1 MLQTI
6 KEAAMRYYNL
16 FVNTD
21 DEWNII
27 ASENPSLVE
36 VLFPF
41 TAMGLALFLISF
53 VISYLV
59 RTFKT
64 VFIMEF
70 LITIV
75 IYIGPV
81 AFFMIITSLLA
92 DKMQAARKEI
102 TRSVCLY
109 SFAPAWIASVLFI
122 VPVISFGWL
131 WIILSLIMT
140 SILFIKAAISII
152 GIPDRKRVPF
162 IILSIASLAVPM
174 GIGFLIKQL
183 WLMSKEV
190 L

>member
-6 KEAAMRYYNL
+6 KDAAMRYYNL

-27 ASENPSLVE
+27 ASENPGLLE
-36 VLFPF
+36 ILFPF
-41 TAMGLALFLISF
+41 SAMGFMLFLVSF
-53 VISYLV
+53 VISYLA

-64 VFIMEF
+64 AFIMEL

-81 AFFMIITSLLA
+81 AVFMIITSLLA

-102 TRSVCLY
+102 ARAVCLY
-109 SFAPAWIASVLFI
+109 SFAPAWIASVLYI

-140 SILFIKAAISII
+140 SILFIKAAISVI
-152 GIPDRKRVPF
+152 GIPDRKKIVF
-162 IILSIASLAVPM
+162 IIMSIASLAVPM
-174 GIGFLIKQL
+174 GLGFLIKQL

-190 L
+190 M